1 MASALRPRRPRP
13 RESQFVHATLADKW
27 DAKAV
32 LKDPGFAWDGSGYG
46 SSRTQ
51 AIDETSMLPYAEV
64 LKTLLEVAPS
74 GFPAQKC
81 LKDTFQEL
89 DKRHGI
95 LACDMRFQERAA
107 SLAADAW
114 RVMAKHLY
122 NAAQADKALSNEVL
136 QQLVKMIRLPSAED
150 DGGAALASGG
160 SFEDS
165 PSFAA
170 AAGPVEGEAADVSAS
185 AVRALFPPSMGEAAE
200 GDGSH
205 EAAKTEVEFSDDDV
219 ELCGMTCKCKAC
231 RDARTVDLTA
241 EEGGGERAPIPN
253 AAIGGQKRDTRTAQ
267 TALKVRMR
275 LLGKTRETV
284 ALILKPPKKAK
295 APPKQEDEAEVESGN
310 ITLPATVTVRE
321 PNGKRRGEA
330 YMLDGNKKYIM
341 GITSRRTEEYK
352 EVVERAAEKING
364 TILKTKDDL
373 RMWFDQQIG
382 FDTGPMGHCLEK
394 MQAAVRA
401 GTAAAPVKAEP
412 VDSSVGSS
420 APAAA
425 AVVPATGDTD
435 GPAVKVAKR
444 EGDRVRDEEAPA
456 LKEPRV
462 RPGAQADASVWVHD
476 WIESDKAAYNAFMYR
491 LRKQGQERKAKWKEI
506 QKFGCAMDADNFVDE
521 IMRTTTR
528 QSAEFNNTLTRNET
542 LKEWTTFKK
551 ALEKYDEDVLMAM
564 IRARTLE
571 TKRDPAIPESLLVP
585 WPKYLQVRLHSES
598 ERDRH
603 DKGLQL
609 TDNTTLDDDAYDE
622 KYAEQSRGH
631 NQQQGGQQQQ
641 QPPQQQQSLQTEPSV
656 DKAKMPEAV
665 AVAVKAARAAHGYID
680 RFVRELEAAIESSS
694 KNENSKGD
702 KIENDLDAMRGT
714 LAAKDKELLTFEK
727 KCVSSNGAGITGKEI
742 QTAAD
747 LAKEI
752 DDAIKNGRK
761 KLAALRSLWKL

>member
-27 DAKAV
+27 GAKAV

-51 AIDETSMLPYAEV
+51 AIDETSMLPCAEV

-81 LKDTFQEL
+81 SKDAFQEL
-89 DKRHGI
+89 GKRRGI

-122 NAAQADKALSNEVL
+122 NTAQAEKALSNEVL
-136 QQLVKMIRLPSAED
+136 QQLVEMIRLPSAED
-150 DGGAALASGG
+150 DGGAALAG

-185 AVRALFPPSMGEAAE
+185 AVRALFPPGMGEAAE

-219 ELCGMTCKCKAC
+219 ELCGMTCNCKAC

-253 AAIGGQKRDTRTAQ
+253 AAIGGQKRDARTAQ

-275 LLGKTRETV
+275 LSGKTRETV
-284 ALILKPPKKAK
+284 AASLKPPKKAK

-310 ITLPATVTVRE
+310 ITLPATVTVRG

-330 YMLDGNKKYIM
+330 YLLDGNKKYIM

-382 FDTGPMGHCLEK
+382 FDTRQMPPKRATATKSASPAIHRGPMGHCLEK

-401 GTAAAPVKAEP
+401 GTTAAPVKAEP
-412 VDSSVGSS
+412 VDSSGGSSS

-435 GPAVKVAKR
+435 G
-444 EGDRVRDEEAPA
+444 
-456 LKEPRV
+456 
-462 RPGAQADASVWVHD
+462 AQADASEWVHD
-476 WIESDKAAYNAFMYR
+476 WIESDKTAYNAFMYR
-491 LRKQGQERKAKWKEI
+491 LRKHGQERKAKWTEI
-506 QKFGCAMDADNFVDE
+506 QKFGCAMDAENFVDE
-521 IMRTTTR
+521 IMHTTTR

-564 IRARTLE
+564 VRARTLE
-571 TKRDPAIPESLLVP
+571 TERDPAIPESLVVP

-609 TDNTTLDDDAYDE
+609 TDNTNLDDDAYDE

-656 DKAKMPEAV
+656 EKAKMPEAV
-665 AVAVKAARAAHGYID
+665 AVPVKAARAAHGYID
-680 RFVRELEAAIESSS
+680 RFARELEAAIESSS
-694 KNENSKGD
+694 KNENSKGC
-702 KIENDLDAMRGT
+702 KIENDLGAMRGT

-761 KLAALRSLWKL
+761 KLAALRSL